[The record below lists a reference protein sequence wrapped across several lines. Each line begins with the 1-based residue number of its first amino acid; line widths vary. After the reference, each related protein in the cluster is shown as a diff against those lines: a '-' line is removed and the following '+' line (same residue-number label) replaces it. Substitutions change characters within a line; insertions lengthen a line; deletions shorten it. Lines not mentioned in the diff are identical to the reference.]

1 MTSDDIMDD
10 YIRIKNEENDRLY
23 NENKFLRTKLSM
35 YEEEEHIFLGKL
47 IYERNDKSRMYV
59 TNSRNFIPNTKAWQY
74 NRKLDEA
81 HVKELKKIILE
92 HGYLEGN
99 IDAIEC
105 EDEYCIVNGQHRVMA
120 MKEIMEN
127 DEKFN
132 MEIIVNIHPVDS
144 FESEKANDIF
154 KATNNS
160 KNVESE
166 ELPQIKLQ
174 KITERLRDRFPKEIT
189 NNPSGRANMHRIDQK
204 TIYNMLQYNDTFNDS
219 EKDVEYF
226 VNKIIAINTKLSLRS
241 YEGLFGN
248 KRRNDKKDKVYKGAL
263 DSGFYLGVLH
273 ENQLAILFQKEL

>member
-1 MTSDDIMDD
+1 M
-10 YIRIKNEENDRLY
+10 
-23 NENKFLRTKLSM
+23 
-35 YEEEEHIFLGKL
+35 
-47 IYERNDKSRMYV
+47 
-59 TNSRNFIPNTKAWQY
+59 
-74 NRKLDEA
+74 
-81 HVKELKKIILE
+81 
-92 HGYLEGN
+92 
-99 IDAIEC
+99 
-105 EDEYCIVNGQHRVMA
+105 
-120 MKEIMEN
+120 
-127 DEKFN
+127 

-144 FESEKANDIF
+144 FESEKANEIF

-248 KRRNDKKDKVYKGAL
+248 KRRNDKKDKIYKGAL